1 MRKYVVAGATGR
13 VGSAA
18 ASRLLEAGLQP
29 TAIVRSESAQAA
41 WEARG
46 ARCAVGSLDDPSFLS
61 VVLTGAAG
69 FFTLLPEDVP
79 PDSFHQRRKGMADSI
94 TMAVYASGVPH
105 VVCLSAIPACL
116 THGNGPA
123 SDLRYLENRLRA
135 TAAQVTVLRACYFQ
149 DNVRDV
155 LYPARE
161 SGVYPTFFPSTDAP
175 LPMVAAADVGRFAA
189 EALMHPAGVSEIV
202 DVLGPAYSPRDV
214 AARLAA
220 ALGREVTTVPVPA
233 GEHVPSLVRAG
244 VPQPLAEILAE
255 MFSAAAAGGFVPQ
268 GDRRLAGSTP
278 IDRVIDDA
286 VRSGPAASV

>member
-13 VGSAA
+13 VGSAV
-18 ASRLLEAGLQP
+18 ASRLLDAGMQP
-29 TAIVRSESAQAA
+29 TLVVRRDSASAA

-61 VVLTGAAG
+61 AVLTGAAG

-94 TMAVYASGVPH
+94 TNAVYASGVPH
-105 VVCLSAIPACL
+105 VVFLSAIPACL
-116 THGNGPA
+116 TDGNGPA
-123 SDLRYLENRLRA
+123 RDLRYLEDRLRA

-149 DNVRDV
+149 DNVRGV

-161 SGVYPTFFPSTDAP
+161 SGVYPTFFPSIDAA
-175 LPMVAAADVGRFAA
+175 LPMVATADVGQFAA
-189 EALMHPAGVSEIV
+189 DALMRPAGVSEIV

-214 AARLAA
+214 AARLGA
-220 ALGREVTTVPVPA
+220 ALGRDVTAVAVPA
-233 GEHVPSLVRAG
+233 AEHVPSLVRAG
-244 VPQPLAEILAE
+244 VPQPLAAILAE
-255 MFSAAAAGGFVPQ
+255 MFAAAAAGLVVPQ

-278 IDRVIDDA
+278 IDRVIEDA
-286 VRSGPAASV
+286 ARSGPAASV